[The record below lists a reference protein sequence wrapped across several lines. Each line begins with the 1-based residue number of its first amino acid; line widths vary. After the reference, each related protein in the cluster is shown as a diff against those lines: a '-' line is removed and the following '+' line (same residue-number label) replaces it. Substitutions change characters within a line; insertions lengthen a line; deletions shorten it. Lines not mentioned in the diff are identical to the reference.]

1 MPTFSLSKGAG
12 HLSHNNR
19 EISKQTRK
27 NTWDPQ
33 LSQYN
38 IVYVDRPLN
47 KVYDELFGDALDRYN
62 AKQKRADRKIK
73 NYLDKIERSKQE
85 KPFYEIV
92 VGISG
97 IDQTPRWSEE
107 EEIHVQCLDEYMRSW
122 EQRNPNLKRVQ
133 VIMHRDEKGA
143 PHLHIDFVP
152 VSHGNRRGL
161 ETKNSFKG
169 AMAEQGFVSQAEET
183 DPKGRTRTRSVA
195 DFGKWRESEVAAM
208 DQIMKDH
215 GLELEEGDGRQI
227 HYHHDVYKEIH
238 DDLVMVQKKNQ
249 ALTERAYKAKAYEEK
264 LDSREDALRS
274 RELAVETEK
283 SNSKKLMDYAGEM
296 LQKAEKQLQEEFEK
310 RDEVRAQISD
320 LKDRVTQL
328 ERTKS
333 ELEVSN
339 ANLEARR
346 ASLEE
351 GMANPLAKTL
361 FEAQEACEAANSLL
375 GEFMALDG
383 GQDLADFGEPE
394 DALVEPLV
402 PWTKHN
408 IDVTIKK
415 TLRGTV
421 VQMPLDQWEK
431 LMDSHNRLINFCR
444 DVVSTLTKRLS
455 PITQLLKKLPTRI
468 PVTLKV
474 TEVLQ
479 KMAIAEQF
487 YEENRE
493 SRYESAHKKAFDRT
507 RELTKRAKEGERV
520 GRPAVESRDTDRPRK
535 PKKSR
540 SWGLDR

>member
-122 EQRNPNLKRVQ
+122 EQRNPNLKLVQ
-133 VIMHRDEKGA
+133 AIMHRDEKGA

-264 LDSREDALRS
+264 LDSREDALRG

-283 SNSKKLMDYAGEM
+283 SNSKKLMDYAGQM

-320 LKDRVTQL
+320 LKDRLTQL
-328 ERTKS
+328 KRTKS
-333 ELEVSN
+333 ELEASN
-339 ANLEARR
+339 AHLEARR

-361 FEAQEACEAANSLL
+361 FEAQEASEAAHSLL
-375 GEFMALDG
+375 GEFEEMDRGASAAEYGDPG
-383 GQDLADFGEPE
+383 DDLI
-394 DALVEPLV
+394 EPLAE
-402 PWTKHN
+402 WTKQSVP
-408 IDVTIKK
+408 VTIKR
-415 TLRGTV
+415 TLKGTM
-421 VQMPLDQWEK
+421 VQMPIDQWEK
-431 LMDSHNRLINFCR
+431 LMDSHNRLTGFCR
-444 DVVSTLTKRLS
+444 DVVSTLSKRLD
-455 PITQLLKKLPTRI
+455 PLTQLLKKMPTKI
-468 PVTLKV
+468 PVTLKL
-474 TEVLQ
+474 TELMKKLAV
-479 KMAIAEQF
+479 AEQIQG
-487 YEENRE
+487 RE
-493 SRYESAHKKAFDRT
+493 RFAEIHRAAFRRSREMTQEA
-507 RELTKRAKEGERV
+507 REGKRV
-520 GRPAVESRDTDRPRK
+520 DRPSVSPKEADK
-535 PKKSR
+535 PKKSKKSR
-540 SWGLDR
+540 SWGRDR